1 MSHVIMNMK
10 YSYPTTMYE
19 SILAQMYV
27 FLVFLYFTAFNHEKD
42 FKQQLQKIFFYQNC
56 VHSGENT
63 FIHCS
68 QIVVVHIHVII
79 FSRKLTQPVRVTQ
92 TESN

>member
-1 MSHVIMNMK
+1 MK

-27 FLVFLYFTAFNHEKD
+27 FLVYLHFTVSYHETD
-42 FKQQLQKIFFYQNC
+42 FKQKLQKLFFYQNC

-68 QIVVVHIHVII
+68 QVIVVHIHVNI
-79 FSRKLTQPVRVTQ
+79 FSRKFTQPIRVTQ

>member
-1 MSHVIMNMK
+1 
-10 YSYPTTMYE
+10 MYE
-19 SILAQMYV
+19 SFFAQMYV
-27 FLVFLYFTAFNHEKD
+27 FLVFLHFTAFYHEKD
-42 FKQQLQKIFFYQNC
+42 FKQKLQKLFFYQNC

-68 QIVVVHIHVII
+68 QITVVHIHVYI
-79 FSRKLTQPVRVTQ
+79 FTRKFTQLVRVTQ